1 MKIINN
7 NKDCQSEIFDEFG
20 FIFPKIW
27 NVIGLQTTDVQWYL
41 TWLLLFQILFN
52 SILPNLLTFI
62 SNNKTNYSSNY
73 LFWLLIPYI
82 LNNKY
87 QVYLYKLTNIP

>member
-1 MKIINN
+1 MNLSQLESIFHSRKFWNWMKIINN
-7 NKDCQSEIFDEFG
+7 NKDCQSEISDEFG

-62 SNNKTNYSSNY
+62 SNNKE
-73 LFWLLIPYI
+73 I
-82 LNNKY
+82 
-87 QVYLYKLTNIP
+87 